1 MKKLLIYLVL
11 LIIIVNEI
19 FSQNRIDPASLRA
32 YTDTI
37 VNFDDTN
44 IFAKDWNG
52 YMIGWNYGD
61 GGKEFDQLMSSN
73 FYLHGW
79 SSPIDFSKFGDNH
92 YWYLTIEPLNQA
104 LYVGNDRGVIGTQAL
119 YYEPRINVVS
129 DDSFTPDS
137 INTGGAVFGFQNR
150 NINLSQN
157 DSCIIA
163 LPTLSTSSAILSN
176 IWPKD
181 ELKFW
186 DWITFSFIT

>member
-1 MKKLLIYLVL
+1 MKKLLIYLFL
-11 LIIIVNEI
+11 LILIVSVAL
-19 FSQNRIDPASLRA
+19 SQNRIDPKSIRD

-37 VNFDDTN
+37 VNFDDAN
-44 IFAKDWNG
+44 LFAKDWNG

-61 GGKEFDQLMSSN
+61 GGKEFDQLMNSN

-79 SSPIDFSKFGDNH
+79 SSNINFSQFGNNH

-119 YYEPRINVVS
+119 YFEPKINVVS

-137 INTGGAVFGFQNR
+137 SYTGGAVFGFQNR

-176 IWPKD
+176 ILPPK
-181 ELKFW
+181 KVN
-186 DWITFSFIT
+186 